1 MTLHATLMAVM
12 VFIFMFYRWRKVCY
26 HNSTILRLLRKWHLS
41 LNALLKTDRLPNKLP
56 ATTDY
61 ITKRPKPSIV
71 NSNLEQNINCNFKV
85 SDNRDFVDQ
94 NQIVN
99 EAYFMRSD
107 NVIKVDVGHLQSLE
121 FDNVQDIRDKVNRIF
136 APQKVKMIWK
146 RAERVYANGYCV
158 FVLYWNMCK

>member
-1 MTLHATLMAVM
+1 MPT
-12 VFIFMFYRWRKVCY
+12 
-26 HNSTILRLLRKWHLS
+26 
-41 LNALLKTDRLPNKLP
+41 
-56 ATTDY
+56 TTDY
-61 ITKRPKPSIV
+61 ITKRPKPNIV

-136 APQKVKMIWK
+136 APQKVKMI
-146 RAERVYANGYCV
+146 
-158 FVLYWNMCK
+158 